1 MKYLTTPLRSAAALS
16 FVLITVALLTPLNV
30 RGQEGAIVRSIEIQY
45 VGPET
50 VSRERILSNHRT
62 RVGSPYSETTVED
75 DIRNLYK
82 TGAVQN
88 VRMYGEPQAN
98 GVKVMV
104 IVATRV
110 LVTEIEIDGAE
121 IIKPQKVRAR
131 IKFKVPG
138 PAKEETLEEG
148 RQNIIDLYQ
157 RMGFTGVDVQFR
169 LQIDEARATARAI
182 YTINEGQKGAV
193 RAVRFEGNAHFS

>member
-1 MKYLTTPLRSAAALS
+1 MKYLTTPLRFAAALS
-16 FVLITVALLTPLNV
+16 FVLITVALLRPLNV
-30 RGQEGAIVRSIEIQY
+30 RAQEGAIVRSIEIQY

-50 VSRERILSNHRT
+50 VSRERILANLRT
-62 RVGSPYSETTVED
+62 RVGSPYSQTTVED

-121 IIKPQKVRAR
+121 SIKPQKVRAR
-131 IKFKVPG
+131 
-138 PAKEETLEEG
+138 
-148 RQNIIDLYQ
+148 
-157 RMGFTGVDVQFR
+157 
-169 LQIDEARATARAI
+169 
-182 YTINEGQKGAV
+182 
-193 RAVRFEGNAHFS
+193 RFLTPDFASLP